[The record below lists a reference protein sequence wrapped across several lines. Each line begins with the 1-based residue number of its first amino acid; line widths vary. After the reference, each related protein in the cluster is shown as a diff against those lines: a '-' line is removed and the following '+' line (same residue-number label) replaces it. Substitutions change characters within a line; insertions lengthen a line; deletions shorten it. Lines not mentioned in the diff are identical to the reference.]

1 MSHFFTHQNHKRSQ
15 MNKHQG
21 VAVLGRSI
29 NHLIFVKTKILHN
42 SDSEAHGGPQEK
54 SEPAKSGCNLTFA
67 DTKLFFFHG
76 RPANQD
82 PRSEPHTGAGM
93 GTGASPRQQLLR
105 TDRQPGCAPL
115 YPGRTSGS
123 GLPAGNHD

>member
-15 MNKHQG
+15 MNKHQA

-29 NHLIFVKTKILHN
+29 NHLVFVKTQILHN

-54 SEPAKSGCNLTFA
+54 SEPARSGCNLTFA

-76 RPANQD
+76 QPADQD

-105 TDRQPGCAPL
+105 TDTARVRPPLPGTHKRE
-115 YPGRTSGS
+115 RTPRGES
-123 GLPAGNHD
+123 